1 MIIISDIINMPGSKA
16 SGPTKKAGN
25 AVYLLILLG
34 VLGGMAVPLQTSINA
49 EFSRFSRAVFITS
62 FYSFL
67 VGTIALFA
75 VNLAL
80 NTEKFSASFFGAQD
94 YSYIWFVGGLMGVV
108 FLTANIVLLPRIG
121 AALTVIVTVTGQMI
135 IGLMIDTFGWFEAV
149 PQPFHPMHLAGV
161 MLLIIGIIYM
171 NINKKLAV
179 GKQHSRAWVFL
190 GLFTGMLPPM
200 QTAVNSALSR
210 EIDST
215 LFAAFISFLMGTIA
229 LFFIALIVHRRLS
242 FNFRAGGTSLKP
254 WHFSSGLLGA
264 LYIGM
269 NILLMPYLGVT
280 LTMMS
285 AIFGQ
290 IIMGL
295 LIDHF
300 GLLGLPKQPIG
311 PRRIIAAVIIVSG
324 ILILQFF

>member
-1 MIIISDIINMPGSKA
+1 M
-16 SGPTKKAGN
+16 
-25 AVYLLILLG
+25 YLLILLG

-75 VNLAL
+75 MNLAL

-94 YSYIWFVGGLMGVV
+94 YSYIWFTGGVMGVI
-108 FLTANIVLLPRIG
+108 FLTANFVLLPRIG

-135 IGLMIDTFGWFEAV
+135 IGIMIDTFGWFEAA
-149 PQPFHPMHLAGV
+149 PQPFHPMHIAGV
-161 MLLIIGIIYM
+161 SCLIIGIIYM
-171 NINKKLAV
+171 NINKRLAV
-179 GKQHSRAWVFL
+179 GEQHSRAWVFL
-190 GLFTGMLPPM
+190 GLFTGMIPPM
-200 QTAVNSALSR
+200 QTAVNSALSL
-210 EIDST
+210 EVDST
-215 LFAAFISFLMGTIA
+215 LFAAFISFLMGTTA

-242 FNFRAGGTSLKP
+242 FKLKVDGTAFKP
-254 WHFSSGLLGA
+254 WYFTSGLLGA
-264 LYIGM
+264 VYIGM

-300 GLLGLPKQPIG
+300 GLLGLPRQPVG
-311 PRRIIAAVIIVSG
+311 RRRIIAVAIIVLG
-324 ILILQFF
+324 ILILQLF

>member
-1 MIIISDIINMPGSKA
+1 
-16 SGPTKKAGN
+16 
-25 AVYLLILLG
+25 VYFLILLG
-34 VLGGMAVPLQTSINA
+34 VIGGMAVPLQTSING
-49 EFSRFSRAVFITS
+49 ELSRFSKAVFVTS

-67 VGTIALFA
+67 MGTLALFA

-80 NTEKFSASFFGAQD
+80 NTEKFSPSFFGAQD

-161 MLLIIGIIYM
+161 VLLIAGIIYM
-171 NINKKLAV
+171 NINKRLGV
-179 GKQHSRAWVFL
+179 GRSHSRAWLLL
-190 GLFTGMLPPM
+190 GLATGMLPPM

-215 LFAAFISFLMGTIA
+215 LFAAFISFLVGTTA
-229 LFFIALIVHRRLS
+229 LFFIALTVHRRLS
-242 FNFRAGGTSLKP
+242 LKFKADGTSLKP
-254 WHFSSGLLGA
+254 WHFAGGVLGA
-264 LYIGM
+264 AYIGM
-269 NILLMPYLGVT
+269 NILLMPHLGVT

-300 GLLGLPKQPIG
+300 GLFKLPKQPIG
-311 PRRIIAAVIIVSG
+311 PRRIIAVSIIVAG
-324 ILILQFF
+324 ILLLQIF